1 MLAPARVLN
10 FRNKILQV
18 HGMINHMV
26 IKVVDL
32 EMTEE
37 DIMIKAPVEV
47 EVEEEMIIT
56 IIIQDNMEIQEL
68 NNIQANSTKIK
79 ISLQIPSIQII

>member
-1 MLAPARVLN
+1 
-10 FRNKILQV
+10 
-18 HGMINHMV
+18 MINHMV